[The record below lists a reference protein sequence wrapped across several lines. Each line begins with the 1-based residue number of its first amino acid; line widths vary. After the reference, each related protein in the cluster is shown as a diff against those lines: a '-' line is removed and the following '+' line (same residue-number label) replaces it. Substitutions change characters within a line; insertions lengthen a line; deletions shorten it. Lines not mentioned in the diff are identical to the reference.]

1 MLTICLL
8 VLKINC
14 RKRKKK
20 DMKIRLTKQAIDE
33 ILYNG
38 KDCFY
43 WDYNLKG
50 FGLKVTRKGKSYI
63 VQSRVGKKT
72 VRKKIGAANVMT
84 PEEAR
89 TEAKKILGDMAR
101 GVNVNAETK
110 KAKIKSVT
118 LAEAYAEYKKSRRL
132 GEKTAYDYD
141 RIMVRAF
148 PDWQD
153 REIISINRDMI
164 EKRFTEETK
173 KTPAMAN
180 YDFRFLRALLNFAM
194 EKFCIDGVPLMP
206 SNPCQR
212 LTVLR
217 MWNRIERRD
226 TFIRPSQIRS
236 FFYGLTIDNDDL
248 PHMQVAK
255 NHCKFLLFTGCREQE
270 AAKLKRKNI
279 DFEDKTI
286 TFERTKNGHKHVLP
300 FGVWLGDFLK
310 GLCEGL
316 KPDDFIFP
324 ANNKSGHIQDHRR
337 YIQKIAH
344 NCGVLFTLHDLR
356 RTFATIVDH
365 HITGRY
371 SQYVIKRLLNHSQS
385 DVTAGYIRFGVDD
398 LRKPMQ
404 EIEDYILTQA
414 GIKEEP
420 AQNNIISFPNVQ

>member
-1 MLTICLL
+1 M
-8 VLKINC
+8 
-14 RKRKKK
+14 
-20 DMKIRLTKQAIDE
+20 RLTKSVIDN

-38 KDCFY
+38 KEIFY
-43 WDYNLKG
+43 WDDDLKG
-50 FGLKVTRKGKSYI
+50 FGLKITSKRKIYV
-63 VQSRVGKKT
+63 VQARVGKKT
-72 VRKKIGAANVMT
+72 VRKTIGASNIFT

-89 TEAKKILGDMAR
+89 TEAKKLLGEMAK
-101 GVNVNAETK
+101 GININAEAK
-110 KAKIKSVT
+110 KNKTKSVT
-118 LAEAYAEYKKSRRL
+118 LAEAYAEYKKSRHL
-132 GEKTAYDYD
+132 GEKTTYDYD
-141 RIMVRAF
+141 RIMATAF
-148 PDWQD
+148 LDWQD

-164 EKRFTEETK
+164 ERKFTEETK
-173 KTPAMAN
+173 RTPAKAN
-180 YDFRFLRALLNFAM
+180 LDFRFLRALFNFAM
-194 EKFCIDGVPLMP
+194 EKYCVDGVPLMP

-270 AAKLKRKNI
+270 AARLKRKNI

-300 FGVWLGDFLK
+300 FGVWLGSFLK
-310 GLCEGL
+310 ELCEGL

-324 ANNKSGHIQDHRR
+324 ANTKSGHIQDHRR

-371 SQYVIKRLLNHSQS
+371 SQYVIKRLLNHSQG
-385 DVTAGYIRFGVDD
+385 DVTAGYIRFGADD

-414 GIKEEP
+414 GIKEEAAP
-420 AQNNIISFPNVQ
+420 SNIIPFSNAQ